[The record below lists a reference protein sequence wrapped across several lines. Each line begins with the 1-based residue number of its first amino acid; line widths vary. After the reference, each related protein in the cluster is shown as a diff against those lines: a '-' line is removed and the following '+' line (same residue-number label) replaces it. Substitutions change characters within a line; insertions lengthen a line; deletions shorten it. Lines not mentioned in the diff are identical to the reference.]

1 MAAPGAVCLTQLG
14 DGRTVK
20 KTRKEVR
27 GEKQPGVGW
36 RKGRVEDV
44 EDAGAEKEVE
54 DEKAGGREERKR
66 VCIHNE

>member
-1 MAAPGAVCLTQLG
+1 MSILFVSLELIFQSISGFRGGCVQGVAV
-14 DGRTVK
+14 
-20 KTRKEVR
+20 
-27 GEKQPGVGW
+27 GVGW